1 MNLVRSITVWEE
13 HAFWLEI
20 LQDHAYFVY
29 DYTAPYEKAWVSEA
43 EQFIARFEEL
53 RRRLDAT
60 PRNEPH
66 DSAVMIQLA
75 REIWPVAEGYYQ
87 FEGRLQNLR
96 IDNKIQV
103 ALSPTFFNGT
113 LNENQEYLRQ
123 LAFYMEGKLPERLPL
138 VQLLDLWMEDQLGHA
153 VLLRSALDP
162 MELEVIRE
170 TDRYSEIFQGFMVQ
184 NHQIKGYLRFSP
196 PGMKRQQLLA
206 RQVGQAVLGMNAFV
220 YRVVLLY
227 RNTEL
232 MNKTTLRFL
241 EHHFPETCYFIRKL
255 SEYAPELQE
264 AASKC
269 SLKKPSFR

>member
-1 MNLVRSITVWEE
+1 MSLVRTITVWEE

-29 DYTAPYEKAWVSEA
+29 DYTAPYEKQWIAEA
-43 EQFIARFEEL
+43 EQFIARFQVL
-53 RRRLDAT
+53 IDRLNAL
-60 PRNEPH
+60 PRGESH
-66 DSAVMIQLA
+66 DSAVMINMA
-75 REIWPVAEGYYQ
+75 REIWPVAQGYFQ
-87 FEGRLQNLR
+87 FEGRLQSLR
-96 IDNKIQV
+96 IDNQIQV

-123 LAFYMEGKLPERLPL
+123 LTFYMQGKLPDRLPL
-138 VQLLDLWMEDQLGHA
+138 VQLLDLWLEDQLGHA

-170 TDRYSEIFQGFMVQ
+170 ADRYAEIFQGFMVQ

-196 PGMKRQQLLA
+196 PGIKRQQLLA
-206 RQVGQAVLGMNAFV
+206 RQVGQVVLEMNAYV
-220 YRVVLLY
+220 YKVVQLY
-227 RNTEL
+227 RDTEL

-255 SEYAPELQE
+255 SEFAPELQE